1 MDKFAELEKWFVVM
15 ETKGK
20 VANELK
26 NSFNSDA
33 YKIIK
38 EKIKRGDNW
47 QQIYDWVTKEYNI
60 FASSKNQLMVGVAFG
75 KHTFGQILEKLN
87 NISRLE
93 EKEAK
98 KGLPINHI

>member
-33 YKIIK
+33 YKLVR

-47 QQIYDWVTKEYNI
+47 QQIYDWGCFWQTYI
-60 FASSKNQLMVGVAFG
+60 WADFG
-75 KHTFGQILEKLN
+75 KVK
-87 NISRLE
+87 
-93 EKEAK
+93 
-98 KGLPINHI
+98 